1 MVLFLVLMSK
11 RSCMCKLLPQL
22 AAEQLNEMARAAT
35 VMQPLL
41 VAMILLLPSTSACY
55 LKGRRGYYLLVMVE
69 VLRYIAYIGLY
80 VG

>member
-1 MVLFLVLMSK
+1 MIQHLAM
-11 RSCMCKLLPQL
+11 RQMCGVKFRNCKPPPW
-22 AAEQLNEMARAAT
+22 NPCGIRT
-35 VMQPLL
+35 GDCSFKDC
-41 VAMILLLPSTSACY
+41 VAKQVCY